1 MIDRS
6 TIDRILS
13 TADIVDVIREF
24 VPLKRS
30 GANYKG
36 LCPFHDDTTPSF
48 MVSPAKQIC
57 KCFSCGTGGDVIG
70 FLRKHEQMSYV
81 EAIKWLGRKYGIE
94 VKEREETDEEKQR
107 NSTRES
113 LFIVNEK
120 ARDYFVNTLHNN
132 VDGVAI
138 GMAYFRSRGFRDDII
153 RKFQLG
159 YCLEERDTMS
169 KAAIAKGYKKEYLI
183 ETGISIETEDHR
195 LFDRYRGRVIFP
207 VHTVSGRVVAFGG
220 RILGSKR
227 KDVGKY
233 INSPESSIYHKSNE
247 LYGLYFAKQAIVK
260 QKCCFLVEGYTDVIQ
275 MHQSGIEN
283 VVSSSGTS
291 LTEGQIR
298 LLRRFTNNITIL
310 YDGDSAGIKASLRGI
325 DMLLKAGLNIKVLL
339 LPEGEDPDSFAKA
352 HTATEFQA
360 FIDEHQEDFITF
372 KSRLLL
378 ESVKHDPIKR
388 AEVVKDI
395 IHSISVIP
403 DGLIRQSYAHECS
416 SLLQVQEDIIIKE
429 ISSMRRKDF
438 KMNNNASQRD
448 NKDSDD
454 SIKEKVEANAS
465 QTIKAPTSK
474 RSKQEKQL
482 AILLIRYGNELFTED
497 PPLKLAPY
505 IKQDFS
511 ADGITFQTDIY
522 NQILAEAVE
531 LSEQDSDT
539 LKHFLHHPNEQINTL
554 AASIVSVSLEQS
566 ESIWST
572 YVPEEKRLQSLVS
585 QQLNSLKYYILRDKV
600 KELQNLLKQPEVM
613 NDMTRMMEIMK
624 QIKDIKEII
633 DQFAKA
639 LDLVVTT

>member
-30 GANYKG
+30 GTNYKG

-233 INSPESSIYHKSNE
+233 INSPESSIYHKSN
-247 LYGLYFAKQAIVK
+247 
-260 QKCCFLVEGYTDVIQ
+260 
-275 MHQSGIEN
+275 
-283 VVSSSGTS
+283 
-291 LTEGQIR
+291 
-298 LLRRFTNNITIL
+298 
-310 YDGDSAGIKASLRGI
+310 
-325 DMLLKAGLNIKVLL
+325 
-339 LPEGEDPDSFAKA
+339 
-352 HTATEFQA
+352 
-360 FIDEHQEDFITF
+360 
-372 KSRLLL
+372 
-378 ESVKHDPIKR
+378 
-388 AEVVKDI
+388 
-395 IHSISVIP
+395 
-403 DGLIRQSYAHECS
+403 
-416 SLLQVQEDIIIKE
+416 
-429 ISSMRRKDF
+429 
-438 KMNNNASQRD
+438 
-448 NKDSDD
+448 
-454 SIKEKVEANAS
+454 
-465 QTIKAPTSK
+465 
-474 RSKQEKQL
+474 
-482 AILLIRYGNELFTED
+482 
-497 PPLKLAPY
+497 
-505 IKQDFS
+505 
-511 ADGITFQTDIY
+511 
-522 NQILAEAVE
+522 
-531 LSEQDSDT
+531 
-539 LKHFLHHPNEQINTL
+539 
-554 AASIVSVSLEQS
+554 
-566 ESIWST
+566 
-572 YVPEEKRLQSLVS
+572 
-585 QQLNSLKYYILRDKV
+585 
-600 KELQNLLKQPEVM
+600 
-613 NDMTRMMEIMK
+613 
-624 QIKDIKEII
+624 
-633 DQFAKA
+633 
-639 LDLVVTT
+639 

>member
-30 GANYKG
+30 GTNYKG

-183 ETGISIETEDHR
+183 ETGISIETENHR

-505 IKQDFS
+505 IKKDFS

-572 YVPEEKRLQSLVS
+572 YVPEEKRLLSLVS